1 MPRDNQVVPI
11 TSPSLSFAGASR
23 LLALSLAASLTLCA
37 QQSATLRVRPLGGEK
52 LQSSLSLPTPSKLI
66 IVVENSLGAPIP
78 SATVSFRLPEASP
91 AGVFE
96 NGLRT
101 ELATTGP
108 DGRAATSAVRW
119 PAAGPPVAVRV
130 TVAKGEQRAGAVI
143 LVEGSKGPAAALPAI
158 SAHSA
163 QVPAQAPAALPP
175 PVPAATASSQRVV
188 PNPVVL
194 GASIAPKAPSPVPVD
209 LQVPKYE
216 PPSFW
221 RSKWVLVAVTAGGAL
236 TAGFF
241 AARTRTAGAT
251 AAPIPSIPSGLGQI
265 PISIGP
271 PTVIIGKP

>member
-1 MPRDNQVVPI
+1 MPRDNQVVQI
-11 TSPSLSFAGASR
+11 TSPSLSFVGPSR
-23 LLALSLAASLTLCA
+23 LLVLALTASLAASA

-52 LQSSLSLPTPSKLI
+52 LQSSLHLPTPSKLI
-66 IVVENSLGAPIP
+66 IVVEDSLGSPIP

-101 ELATTGP
+101 EIATTGP

-119 PAAGPPVAVRV
+119 PSSGPPVAVRV
-130 TVAKGEQRAGAVI
+130 TVAKGQQRAGVVI
-143 LVEGSKGPAAALPAI
+143 LVEGSKGR
-158 SAHSA
+158 
-163 QVPAQAPAALPP
+163 APVLP
-175 PVPAATASSQRVV
+175 PVPALTVLSSPAPAAPPSADPIV

-194 GASIAPKAPSPVPVD
+194 GASIAPKSPSPVPVD

-216 PPSFW
+216 PPAFW

-241 AARTRTAGAT
+241 AARARTSRAT
-251 AAPIPSIPSGLGQI
+251 VAPAPIIPGSVAQI
-265 PISIGP
+265 PVAIGP

>member
-1 MPRDNQVVPI
+1 MPRDNLVVPT

-23 LLALSLAASLTLCA
+23 LLALTLAASLAASA

-66 IVVENSLGAPIP
+66 IVVEDSLGAPIP
-78 SATVSFRLPEASP
+78 AATVSFRLPEASP
-91 AGVFE
+91 AGLFE

-101 ELATTGP
+101 EIATTGP
-108 DGRAATSAVRW
+108 DGRASTSAVRW
-119 PAAGPPVAVRV
+119 PSSGPPVAVRV
-130 TVAKGEQRAGAVI
+130 TVAKGDQRAGVVI
-143 LVEGSKGPAAALPAI
+143 LVEGSKGPATALPAI
-158 SAHSA
+158 SALSA
-163 QVPAQAPAALPP
+163 PVPACAPAAFPKPP
-175 PVPAATASSQRVV
+175 PAARLPTDRIV

-194 GASIAPKAPSPVPVD
+194 GASIAPKHTAPIPVD

-251 AAPIPSIPSGLGQI
+251 VAPAPIIPGSVAQL
-265 PISIGP
+265 PVSIGP

>member
-11 TSPSLSFAGASR
+11 TSPSLSFVGPSR
-23 LLALSLAASLTLCA
+23 LLTLALTASLTLCA
-37 QQSATLRVRPLGGEK
+37 QQSPTFQIRPLGGEK
-52 LQSSLSLPTPSKLI
+52 LQSSLSLSSPSKLI
-66 IVVENSLGAPIP
+66 VVVEDSFGSPIP

-101 ELATTGP
+101 EIATTGP
-108 DGRAATSAVRW
+108 DGRASTSAVRW
-119 PAAGPPVAVRV
+119 PSSGPPVAVRV
-130 TVAKGEQRAGAVI
+130 TVAKGQQRAGVVI
-143 LVEGSKGPAAALPAI
+143 LVEGSKLPAT
-158 SAHSA
+158 AR
-163 QVPAQAPAALPP
+163 PALTVLSSPAPTTPP
-175 PVPAATASSQRVV
+175 PTDRIV

-194 GASIAPKAPSPVPVD
+194 GASIAPKPPPPVPVD

-221 RSKWVLVAVTAGGAL
+221 RGKWVLVAVTAGGAL

-241 AARTRTAGAT
+241 AARARTSGA
-251 AAPIPSIPSGLGQI
+251 AVAPVPITPGSVAQI